1 MKEEKNSIGK
11 TVWMEKEVIEMV
23 KEYRKAQKEIPTFS
37 HAVNT
42 LLKKA
47 LGHPNQ
53 KQKPKSF

>member
-1 MKEEKNSIGK
+1 MNEEKNSIGK

-42 LLKKA
+42 LLKKV
-47 LGHPNQ
+47 LNDMGDKNR
-53 KQKPKSF
+53 KP

>member
-37 HAVNT
+37 RAVNT
-42 LLKKA
+42 LLKKVLNDIA
-47 LGHPNQ
+47 GKNR
-53 KQKPKSF
+53 KA

>member
-37 HAVNT
+37 SAINT
-42 LLKKA
+42 LLKKVLNA
-47 LGHPNQ
+47 TTGKNR
-53 KQKPKSF
+53 KP

>member
-37 HAVNT
+37 RAVNT
-42 LLKKA
+42 LLKKVLNDITGKNRKA
-47 LGHPNQ
+47 
-53 KQKPKSF
+53 

>member
-37 HAVNT
+37 RAVNT
-42 LLKKA
+42 LFKKVLNDITGKNRKA
-47 LGHPNQ
+47 
-53 KQKPKSF
+53 